1 MRRVILLALLQCAVL
16 GALTAPAVVGLSVM
30 INGMTTPADA
40 PATLAM
46 AITVGGVAAMA
57 ASTLFGWI
65 SDRTR
70 ARRKWLVSGAVI
82 GMALSTV
89 LPFTTTPL
97 MLAAVWG
104 LTQIAY
110 NACFAAINGLVSEGL
125 DARERTRASG
135 LFSAAAFIGTLPGLA
150 VAALFPSQVVLVS
163 LVVPAATTVVVLVV
177 ARRIQES
184 PITAS
189 SSSKLPGSGVRE
201 VITRRFLSVL
211 LLRMMIS
218 MELTAGLIFALYLF
232 MSRWDLS
239 EAEAVRLVSA
249 STLLGAVGI
258 VLSSLTVAATRIRLL
273 DARVL
278 LSAALLVLVAAMLLR
293 GLADSV
299 AVFVLATGMA
309 GMAIGVGMTA
319 TRSLAHAALPPDRS
333 ALGLGV
339 LGVAN
344 SLGGIIAPPV
354 ASALLIAGGSM
365 GIIDDYAGMYV
376 LLVLP
381 IAACLALIPG
391 TLRASSRRPPKTP
404 SPVA

>member
-30 INGMTTPADA
+30 MNGMTNPADA

-46 AITVGGVAAMA
+46 AITVGGVAAMV
-57 ASTLFGWI
+57 ASTLFGWL

-70 ARRKWLVSGAVI
+70 ARKRWLVSGALI
-82 GMALSTV
+82 GMALSAA

-97 MLAAVWG
+97 TLAAIWG

-125 DARERTRASG
+125 DASERTRASG
-135 LFSAAAFIGTLPGLA
+135 FFSAATFIGTLPGLA

-163 LVVPAATTVVVLVV
+163 LVIPAATTVIVLLA
-177 ARRIQES
+177 ARRLEEA
-184 PITAS
+184 PVAAS
-189 SSSKLPGSGVRE
+189 SSRKRPGAGVRE
-201 VITRRFLSVL
+201 VITWRFVSVL

-218 MELTAGLIFALYLF
+218 MELTAGLIFGLYLF
-232 MSRWDLS
+232 MSRWDLA

-273 DARVL
+273 DARAL
-278 LSAALLVLVAAMLLR
+278 LAAALLVLVVAMLLR

-299 AVFVLATGMA
+299 AVFVLATGLA
-309 GMAIGVGMTA
+309 GTAIGLGMTA

-344 SLGGIIAPPV
+344 SLGGIIAPPI

-365 GIIDDYAGMYV
+365 GLIDDYAGMYV

-381 IAACLALIPG
+381 IAAGLALIPG
-391 TLRASSRRPPKTP
+391 TLRASSGHPPRKP
-404 SPVA
+404 MPVA